1 MRGFRPE
8 LLRADLPAIAAGG
21 FLTVGAAFVSM
32 RIGGTFSLG
41 FMLTLAL
48 FFGAVVGFIAFP
60 HITVATIIPLFV
72 AIPAVKVIAVPW
84 FGPIKDILTLAGAIA
99 AAVLVVQRAGEGH
112 EQKGD
117 FWSAAL
123 VAFLIGIYFVNL
135 GGSMEHD
142 IAWAQGIRLASEP
155 LLLLLIGLVLPQ
167 PRRSFRW
174 AMSSLIA
181 TGFVVALVGIA
192 QQLVGEA
199 RLVEL
204 GYSYDGAIRTIH
216 GHLRSFGT
224 MDEPF
229 AYAAFLL
236 VALFALLMWSRR
248 GFLTVFIG
256 TVIATGVIF
265 SYVRSALI
273 ITIALLGIWLARTHR
288 PTLAA
293 FLLAVAVVTASSIL
307 IWSSE
312 GTESKT
318 VQNQNSMFLTVNG
331 RTEAWKLVLDSPR
344 TWMVG
349 KGVGEVG
356 TALERSRYSVSLG
369 KPDQENASA
378 VDSGYFAAIADVG
391 IIGLVALLAL
401 FGRLYYLAKRAID
414 RGLVEGWLAAGFLT
428 ILVLDA
434 VTRAS
439 FTGFPTAFLI
449 LLLVGI
455 CLAAAA
461 EATEDQPASHARA
474 VSS

>member
-1 MRGFRPE
+1 MR
-8 LLRADLPAIAAGG
+8 
-21 FLTVGAAFVSM
+21 V
-32 RIGGTFSLG
+32 GGTFSLG

-60 HITVATIIPLFV
+60 HITVAAVIPLFV
-72 AIPAVKVIAVPW
+72 AVPAVKVIAIPW
-84 FGPIKDILTLAGAIA
+84 FGPIKDIVTLAGAVA
-99 AAVLVVQRAGEGH
+99 AAVLIVQRAGEGH

-117 FWSAAL
+117 FWTAAL

-135 GGSMEHD
+135 GGSMQHD

-155 LLLLLIGLVLPQ
+155 LLLLLIGLVIPQ
-167 PRRSFRW
+167 PRRTFRW
-174 AMSSLIA
+174 AMTSLIV
-181 TGFVVALVGIA
+181 TGFLVAVVGLA
-192 QQLVGEA
+192 QQVMGES

-204 GYSYDGAIRTIH
+204 GYSYEAAIRTIN

-236 VALFALLMWSRR
+236 VALFALLMWTRR
-248 GFLTVFIG
+248 GFLTVFVG
-256 TVIATGVIF
+256 SVIAAGLVF
-265 SYVRSALI
+265 SYVRTSLI
-273 ITIALLGIWLARTHR
+273 IAIALLGIWLARTHR

-293 FLLAVAVVTASSIL
+293 FLLAVAVVTASAIL

-318 VQNQNSMFLTVNG
+318 VQSQNSLFLTVNG
-331 RTEAWKLVLDSPR
+331 RTEAWKLVLDSPK
-344 TWMVG
+344 TWAVG

-356 TALERSRYSVSLG
+356 TALERSRYRLSLA
-369 KPDQENASA
+369 KPDQENASS

-401 FGRLYYLAKRAID
+401 FGRLFYLAKRALD

-461 EATEDQPASHARA
+461 EAKDEQRGRA
-474 VSS
+474 LSP

>member
-1 MRGFRPE
+1 VRGFRPA
-8 LLRADLPAIAAGG
+8 LFRADLPAIAAGA
-21 FLTVGAAFVSM
+21 FLTVGAALASM
-32 RIGGTFSLG
+32 RVGGTFSLG
-41 FMLTLAL
+41 FLLALTL
-48 FFGAVVGFIAFP
+48 FFTAVVGFIAFP

-72 AIPAVKVIAVPW
+72 VIPAVKVIAIPW
-84 FGPIKDILTLAGAIA
+84 FGPIKDVLTLAGAVA

-117 FWSAAL
+117 FWAAAL

-135 GGSMEHD
+135 GGAMQHD
-142 IAWAQGIRLASEP
+142 IAWAQGVRLVSEP

-174 AMSSLIA
+174 AMTSLIV
-181 TGFVVALVGIA
+181 TGFLVAVIGIL
-192 QQLVGEA
+192 QQLIGEA
-199 RLVEL
+199 RLVQL
-204 GYSYDGAIRTIH
+204 GYSYEGAIRTIH

-236 VALFALLMWSRR
+236 VALFALLMWTRR
-248 GFLTVFIG
+248 GFLTVFVG
-256 TVIATGVIF
+256 TVIATGVMF

-273 ITIALLGIWLARTHR
+273 IAIGLLGLWLARTHR
-288 PTLAA
+288 TTLAA
-293 FLLAVAVVTASSIL
+293 FLLAVAVVTAGVIL

-312 GTESKT
+312 GTQTKT
-318 VQNQNSMFLTVNG
+318 VQSQGSLFLTVNG
-331 RTEAWKLVLDSPR
+331 RTEAWKLVLDSPK
-344 TWMVG
+344 TWVVG

-356 TALERSRYSVSLG
+356 TALERSRFNVSLS
-369 KPDQENASA
+369 KPDQEQTSS

-391 IIGLVALLAL
+391 IVGLIALLAL
-401 FGRLYYLAKRAID
+401 FGRLYALAKRAID

-439 FTGFPTAFLI
+439 FTGFPTAFLT

-461 EATEDQPASHARA
+461 EAADEPRADRA
-474 VSS
+474 VRP